1 MTRSGHTDASVPPRR
16 GEPNPALTWTA
27 IVVALGV
34 ALAFGGPKNVR
45 RTTGGN
51 IAFAIGACGAFEPKA
66 FPSGVIANTDQHT
79 ALIMTITPNAG

>member
-1 MTRSGHTDASVPPRR
+1 MPAFRPRR

-34 ALAFGGPKNVR
+34 ALAFVAAFGGPKNVR

-79 ALIMTITPNAG
+79 APVSYTHLRAHET

>member
-1 MTRSGHTDASVPPRR
+1 MSAFRPRQ

-34 ALAFGGPKNVR
+34 ALAFVAAFGGPKNVR

-51 IAFAIGACGAFEPKA
+51 IAFAIGAAARSKRR
-66 FPSGVIANTDQHT
+66 PSRAVSSPTRISTR
-79 ALIMTITPNAG
+79 P